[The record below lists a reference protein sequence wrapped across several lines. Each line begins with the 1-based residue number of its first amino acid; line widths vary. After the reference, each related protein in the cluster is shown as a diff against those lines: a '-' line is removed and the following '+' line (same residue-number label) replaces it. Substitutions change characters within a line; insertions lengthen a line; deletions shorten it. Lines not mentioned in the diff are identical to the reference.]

1 MGRDS
6 VWIVTDSITSV
17 LDSGD
22 PSFVTSMEGAIGTRA
37 YYSEET
43 SSFMDFKAQFREF
56 MKSDYPEEDHLVPG
70 VDALRAYDSVKAI
83 SQAVTRLGSDEKTNS
98 ETLLKEILSSDFRG
112 LSGDVKFRDGSLLDS
127 SYLKII
133 NIVGKSYKELG
144 FWTSEHGFLKNDSR
158 VDNSTPSMK
167 KLDSV
172 VNWPGDLTRDPK
184 GWTMPSDAKR
194 LRIGVPGAT
203 GFQKFL
209 KVETVEDN
217 LEYSGFCI
225 DVFYEVR
232 NILEKSYPMPYDF
245 TPFHGSYDEL
255 VMNLTEL
262 GNEVILSLFQYSSK
276 DGILQ

>member
-217 LEYSGFCI
+217 VEYSGFCI

-245 TPFHGSYDEL
+245 IPFHGSYDEL

-262 GNEVILSLFQYSSK
+262 GNEVIR
-276 DGILQ
+276 